1 MVLTTKDGF
10 SFGFSDKEN
19 LFGWILSFGA
29 QAELLEPEELR
40 KELHEVLKSAC
51 RKYEGNPE

>member
-1 MVLTTKDGF
+1 MQKAQQE
-10 SFGFSDKEN
+10 FGFSDREN

-40 KELHEVLKSAC
+40 KELYRVLKGAC
-51 RKYEGNPE
+51 RKYEDNKV